1 MGVEKQKLTV
11 NASKREEVPS
21 ARERASSL
29 GSRKTPLEHCI
40 KSVSKAGDA
49 FIGNLTKGFQA
60 MPSRGRNSYPK
71 LLA

>member
-1 MGVEKQKLTV
+1 MLVFERGIEFGRNLGVEKPKLTV

-40 KSVSKAGDA
+40 KSASKAGDA
-49 FIGNLTKGFQA
+49 FI
-60 MPSRGRNSYPK
+60 MV
-71 LLA
+71 